1 MHSDEAQPVCSHRRS
16 NRRNQSSDCMSPAGV
31 IRKSHEDWQPSA
43 VEMSRRRPAAARGSF
58 ATITALAIFS
68 IIACASPCSGTRMIT
83 AHGGN
88 REGFIGTF
96 TGSRIGQPK
105 QRIVLPEIKINLP
118 KVSPQGICNFLS
130 GGVAGAFAAAI
141 TCPLEVVKTH
151 LQSRAAV
158 GSGLGPLGVAKGIL
172 EKEGLKGLYRGM
184 GPTIIGIVPTR
195 STYFWAYSATKGALQ
210 PFVGDGPVTHIASAV
225 AAGGLSNTVTC
236 PLWMVK
242 TRMQLTGGKLVD
254 TVRTIVREDGVSG
267 LYRGLAA
274 SYWGLTE
281 SCMQFLIYEKM
292 KSSMLVRHEE
302 AGRNRLSSV
311 EYLFAAGV
319 SKAVASVLT
328 YPHEVVRTRMR
339 EAGSARYRSMFQSIR
354 LIAKEEGTKGL
365 YGGLGPHL
373 MRVVPNTAIM
383 FMSYELL
390 MKTLPPMI
398 EDGTVQ
404 RFFDNMMS
412 FTQQNHVMVGS
423 AAAIGLGHKAKSSFQ
438 SAMARLALP

>member
-1 MHSDEAQPVCSHRRS
+1 M
-16 NRRNQSSDCMSPAGV
+16 
-31 IRKSHEDWQPSA
+31 
-43 VEMSRRRPAAARGSF
+43 RGSLG
-58 ATITALAIFS
+58 AITALALVTVVT
-68 IIACASPCSGTRMIT
+68 CTSPGGGSRTLT

-88 REGFIGTF
+88 REGFVGSF
-96 TGSRIGQPK
+96 TGIRQPRE
-105 QRIVLPEIKINLP
+105 RIVFPEIRITLP
-118 KVSPQGICNFLS
+118 KVSPQGVCNFLA
-130 GGVAGAFAAAI
+130 GGVAGAVAAAI

-158 GSGLGPLGVAKGIL
+158 GSGLSPLGVAKAIL
-172 EKEGLKGLYRGM
+172 EKEGPKGLYRGM

-195 STYFWAYSATKGALQ
+195 STYFWAYAATKGALQ
-210 PFVGDGPVTHIASAV
+210 PFVGDGPITHIASAV

-242 TRMQLTGGKLVD
+242 TRMQLTGGKLME
-254 TVRTIVREDGVSG
+254 TVQSIVREDGVRG

-292 KSSMLVRHEE
+292 KSSLLRRHEE
-302 AGRNRLSSV
+302 AGRNHLTSV
-311 EYLFAAGV
+311 EYLVSAGL
-319 SKAVASVLT
+319 SKAVASIAT

-339 EAGSARYRSMFQSIR
+339 EAGSARYRSMFQSIS

-404 RFFDNMMS
+404 RFFDNMLN
-412 FTQQNHVMVGS
+412 FDKHERLALGS
-423 AAAIGLGHKAKSSFQ
+423 AAAIGLGSQAKSSLQ
-438 SAMARLALP
+438 STVARLAVA

>member
-1 MHSDEAQPVCSHRRS
+1 M
-16 NRRNQSSDCMSPAGV
+16 
-31 IRKSHEDWQPSA
+31 
-43 VEMSRRRPAAARGSF
+43 RGSLG
-58 ATITALAIFS
+58 AITALAVFTVVT
-68 IIACASPCSGTRMIT
+68 CASPCSGSRTLT

-88 REGFIGTF
+88 REGFVGSF
-96 TGSRIGQPK
+96 TGSGIRQPRE
-105 QRIVLPEIKINLP
+105 RIVLPEIRITLP
-118 KVSPQGICNFLS
+118 KISPQGLCNFLA

-172 EKEGLKGLYRGM
+172 EKEGMKGLYRGM

-210 PFVGDGPVTHIASAV
+210 PFVGDGPITHIASAV

-242 TRMQLTGGKLVD
+242 TRMQLTGGKLME
-254 TVRTIVREDGVSG
+254 TVQSIVREDGVRG

-292 KSSMLVRHEE
+292 KSSLLRSHQE
-302 AGRNRLSSV
+302 AGRSSHLTSV
-311 EYLFAAGV
+311 EYLVAAGV
-319 SKAVASVLT
+319 SKAVASIAT

-404 RFFDNMMS
+404 RFFDNMLS
-412 FTQQNHVMVGS
+412 FAKHERIALGS
-423 AAAIGLGHKAKSSFQ
+423 AAAIGLGSKAKSSFQ
-438 SAMARLALP
+438 STMARLAVA